1 MKKIRGNVRAVT
13 TDWKTYERVWAENG
27 VVNIESKDGQI
38 SRIDPRTAAL
48 RAQAIN
54 RMMGAHNIPWAQRE
68 RAVNFVSKIIEVIKE
83 ARSQIESPST
93 TKEQLVANVLA
104 GKTAEGKEIKPITD
118 PEEMLQYLCFKY
130 PMMARDEI
138 KEVVTQTKI
147 PQPQKIMILQ
157 TINSDRMYA
166 LIEENKKQQED
177 QK

>member
-1 MKKIRGNVRAVT
+1 MKKIRGNVRPVT
-13 TDWKTYERVWAENG
+13 SDWKTYERVWAENG
-27 VVNIESKDGQI
+27 VINIESKDGQI
-38 SRIDPRTAAL
+38 SRIEPRTAAL

-54 RMMGAHNIPWAQRE
+54 RMMGAHNIPWDQRE

-83 ARSQIESPST
+83 ARAQIENPST

-118 PEEMLQYLCFKY
+118 PEEMLQFLCFKY

-138 KEVVTQTKI
+138 KEVVTQKAI
-147 PQPQKIMILQ
+147 PQSEKTMILQ

-166 LIEENKKQQED
+166 MMEENRRQQE